1 MNLADIRTRLAGLE
15 GRAYWRSLEE
25 LSDTP
30 EFRQYVH
37 QEFPAQASEFNDP
50 AGRRQFLKL
59 MGASLALAGVSAC
72 TRQPPEKIVPYVRQ
86 PEEIIPGR
94 PLFFATAMPLGGVGM
109 PVLAENHMGRP
120 TKLEGNPEH
129 PASLGATDVLAQA
142 SVLTLYDPDRSR
154 NVIGRGEVKTWSA
167 MIQAVNTALA
177 PERAKGGAGVRILT
191 EPVSSPSLVDQMDA
205 FLAAMPQAK
214 WHQWDPVYGVPQGGA
229 PPVSALYRFD
239 RADVVVSLDADFL
252 GFGPTSVRYTKDFSS
267 RRRMGTPSDQLNR
280 LYAVEPVPTVT
291 GANADHRLALKAR
304 EILPFASSLA
314 AALGVAG
321 ATASTLPNDIA
332 SRWIPAIAKDLGAHR
347 GTSVVVAGEHQPAVV
362 HALARA
368 MNQALGNVGAT
379 VTYDAPVAVTP
390 ADGGASL
397 TELVNDMAAGRVQV
411 LFVLGPNPI
420 FTAPADLDFRAA
432 FEKVP
437 LRVHLG
443 LYHDETAELCHWH
456 APEAHYLES
465 WGDVRAFD
473 GTVSLIQPLIAP
485 IYDGRTVTELIAAIN
500 GDSGRGMDLVKGY
513 WTRAFGG
520 QTKIVWTL
528 RDTAG
533 QPFLTADVFWRH
545 ALHDGFIAGTS
556 RFAAAA
562 PAVPTPAPPVAPA
575 PGGGARHDGCGDH
588 FPA

>member
-154 NVIGRGEVKTWSA
+154 NVINRGEVKTWSG
-167 MIQAVNTALA
+167 MIQAIDAAMA

-191 EPVSSPSLVDQMDA
+191 EPVTSPSLIDQMETL
-205 FLAAMPQAK
+205 LAAMPQAK
-214 WHQWDPVYGVPQGGA
+214 WHQWDPVFGVAQGGVPA
-229 PPVSALYRFD
+229 TSALYRFD
-239 RADVVVSLDADFL
+239 RAEVVVSLDADFL
-252 GFGPTSVRYTKDFSS
+252 GFGPASVRYTKDFSS

-291 GANADHRLALKAR
+291 GSNADHRLALKAR
-304 EILPFASSLA
+304 DILPFASSLA

-321 ATASTLPNDIA
+321 ATAGTLPNDVS

-347 GTSVVVAGEHQPAVV
+347 GTSVIVAGDHQPAAV

-379 VTYDAPVAVTP
+379 VTYNAPVTASP
-390 ADGGASL
+390 ADGGGI
-397 TELVNDMAAGRVQV
+397 DR
-411 LFVLGPNPI
+411 
-420 FTAPADLDFRAA
+420 
-432 FEKVP
+432 
-437 LRVHLG
+437 
-443 LYHDETAELCHWH
+443 
-456 APEAHYLES
+456 
-465 WGDVRAFD
+465 
-473 GTVSLIQPLIAP
+473 
-485 IYDGRTVTELIAAIN
+485 
-500 GDSGRGMDLVKGY
+500 
-513 WTRAFGG
+513 
-520 QTKIVWTL
+520 
-528 RDTAG
+528 
-533 QPFLTADVFWRH
+533 
-545 ALHDGFIAGTS
+545 
-556 RFAAAA
+556 
-562 PAVPTPAPPVAPA
+562 
-575 PGGGARHDGCGDH
+575 
-588 FPA
+588 

>member
-1 MNLADIRTRLAGLE
+1 MTMPMKLADIRSRLAGLE

-25 LSDTP
+25 LADTP
-30 EFRQYVH
+30 DFHEYVNR
-37 QEFPAQASEFNDP
+37 EFPAQASEFNDP

-86 PEEIIPGR
+86 PEEIVPGR

-154 NVIGRGEVKTWSA
+154 NVINRGEVKTWNG
-167 MIQAVNTALA
+167 MIQAIDAALA
-177 PERAKGGAGVRILT
+177 SERARGGAGVRILT
-191 EPVSSPSLVDQMDA
+191 EPVSSPSLIDQMET
-205 FLAAMPQAK
+205 LLGAMPQAK
-214 WHQWDPVYGVPQGGA
+214 WHQWDPVFGVAQGGVPA
-229 PPVSALYRFD
+229 SAALYRFD
-239 RADVVVSLDADFL
+239 RADVVISLDADFL

-314 AALGVAG
+314 GALGVAG
-321 ATASTLPNDIA
+321 ATAGTLPNDVA

-347 GTSVVVAGEHQPAVV
+347 GTSVVVAGEQQPAAV
-362 HALARA
+362 HALVRA

-379 VTYDAPVAVTP
+379 VTYNAPVAITP

-411 LFVLGPNPI
+411 LFILGPNPN
-420 FTAPADLDFRAA
+420 FTAPADLNFRTA
-432 FEKVP
+432 FDKVP

-443 LYHDETAELCHWH
+443 LYHDETADLCHWH

-485 IYDGRTVTELIAAIN
+485 IYDGRTVTEFIAA
-500 GDSGRGMDLVKGY
+500 V
-513 WTRAFGG
+513 
-520 QTKIVWTL
+520 
-528 RDTAG
+528 
-533 QPFLTADVFWRH
+533 
-545 ALHDGFIAGTS
+545 
-556 RFAAAA
+556 
-562 PAVPTPAPPVAPA
+562 
-575 PGGGARHDGCGDH
+575 
-588 FPA
+588 